1 MAVLATEIDG
11 HFILSRITVD
21 CAFVDED
28 FFVIIDSIV
37 GATLLAVGQPRS
49 CTQRAARLA

>member
-11 HFILSRITVD
+11 HFVLSGITVD

-49 CTQRAARLA
+49 CAQRAAGLA